1 MDINGSIVL
10 DRSGSLL
17 NQLMTVGGPH
27 CKGTCRRTTRIS
39 GWLFDQLTKLVQLD
53 HDWPIKDWDLTRL
66 TIKYCITI
74 TYLLLNLLSYKWH
87 HKHVGF
93 DPRIGHTEAL
103 RCLWLAPS
111 HIKPTGNFIK
121 LVNVQYMLANKIRI
135 FNLYIYNYIYKL

>member
-39 GWLFDQLTKLVQLD
+39 EWLFDELTKLVQLD

-93 DPRIGHTEAL
+93 DPRIGLKKLHRST
-103 RCLWLAPS
+103 S
-111 HIKPTGNFIK
+111 VFVTSTKPYQAYREFHQACECAIYVGQQNSDI
-121 LVNVQYMLANKIRI
+121 QPI
-135 FNLYIYNYIYKL
+135 YIYI